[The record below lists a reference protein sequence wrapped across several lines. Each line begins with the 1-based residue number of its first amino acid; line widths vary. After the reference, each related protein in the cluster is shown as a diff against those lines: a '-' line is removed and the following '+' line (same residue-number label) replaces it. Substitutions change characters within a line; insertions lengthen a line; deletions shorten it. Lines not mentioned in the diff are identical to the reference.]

1 MIVLGLRVFLDTTG
15 ESAYGAMLAMSV
27 VALVPV
33 VVFFLL
39 FQKRIV
45 DGVATSGLKG

>member
-1 MIVLGLRVFLDTTG
+1 
-15 ESAYGAMLAMSV
+15 MLAMSV
-27 VALVPV
+27 VALIPV
-33 VVFFLL
+33 FLFFLF